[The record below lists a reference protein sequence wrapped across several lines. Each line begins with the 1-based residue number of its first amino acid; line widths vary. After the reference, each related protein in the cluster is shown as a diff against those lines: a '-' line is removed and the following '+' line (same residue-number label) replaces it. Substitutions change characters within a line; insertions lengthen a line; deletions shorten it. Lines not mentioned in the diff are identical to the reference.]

1 MNEQNLQEQ
10 LASFLKAN
18 HTQSF
23 SAQVLTDGLR
33 LDDANAFT
41 KVVQA
46 LAQLERD
53 HKVTVNEA
61 GEFQFAPENVVI
73 GIFHGNDKGFGFVN
87 FDADALDIFV
97 SPANT
102 LHALNGD
109 EVQAEITRKS
119 NDPAKGPE
127 GKVTEIITRKYEKV
141 VGAFS
146 AGSEK
151 AGYIGSIRLTDKKI
165 MSYEFL
171 VKDSGL
177 HPQDGE
183 VVTADVVTYPTDEAP
198 KIMVGVVTEV
208 IGFKD
213 EPGIDILQIVY
224 NHDVPHEFPQDVLD
238 QAQQIPDEVQD
249 FERVGREDITDQP
262 LVTIDD
268 ISSKDLDD
276 AVVVWKLDNGNFHL
290 GVHIADVSN
299 YVVEGTPLD
308 REAYNRGTSVYLTDR
323 VIPMLPRNISNGIAS
338 LNPGVERLAMS
349 AEMEID
355 HHGMIVNSRLHTSV
369 MKSHARMTYKAVNA
383 ILTDHDAETIE
394 EYQELVPMF
403 ETMQELHE
411 IMVAMRKRRGAIE
424 FDAPEAKI
432 IVDEDG
438 KPTDIEIRERGL
450 SERMIESFMLAA
462 NETVAETFDKA
473 HVPFL
478 YRIHETPDAERAK
491 SFFEFVTALG
501 HPVKGDVSKL
511 SPKLFQSILKELAG
525 TPEEQMVSTMML
537 RSMKQAKYSNEP
549 VGHFGLGA
557 EYYTHFTSPIRRYP
571 DLTVHRLIK
580 WYEQNGMGEEATAK
594 YRDKLATIGEET
606 SQKERRAVDT
616 ERDTV
621 AMKKAE
627 FMEEH
632 VGEEFD
638 AVINSVLK
646 FGMFVS
652 LENTVEGLI
661 HISNM
666 TDDYYQFIESHMALV
681 GRRGHHI
688 FQIGQTVRVRLVR
701 VDKEQS
707 ALDFVLVNPKAAPTT
722 ALRAPEENRGAFGN
736 RGDKK
741 PHRNGDGPK
750 RGDNRH
756 SGGRSFGSRSGQS
769 SHRGFDKNRGG
780 GTDKRGGNAG
790 NKGGQK

>member
-119 NDPAKGPE
+119 TDPAKGPE

-151 AGYIGSIRLTDKKI
+151 DGYIGSIRLTDKKI

-198 KIMVGVVTEV
+198 KTMVGVVTEV

-224 NHDVPHEFPQDVLD
+224 NHDVPHEFPADVLE
-238 QAQQIPDEVQD
+238 QASKIPDDVQD
-249 FERVGREDITDQP
+249 AERVGREDITDQP

-355 HHGMIVNSRLHTSV
+355 HEGNVVNSRLHTSV
-369 MKSHARMTYKAVNA
+369 MKSHARMTYKAVNE
-383 ILTDHDAETIE
+383 ILTDHNADTIA

-403 ETMQELHE
+403 EDMQALHE

-432 IVDEDG
+432 IVDENG

-501 HPVKGDVSKL
+501 HPVKGDVAKL

-666 TDDYYQFIESHMALV
+666 TDDFYQFIDSHMALV

-741 PHRNGDGPK
+741 GPRRNGDGPK

-769 SHRGFDKNRGG
+769 SHRGADKSRGGENRGG
-780 GTDKRGGNAG
+780 NTGNRGG
-790 NKGGQK
+790 KK